1 MIDLNDYFYFVHV
14 VEKQGFSP
22 AALAL
27 NMPKSRLSRH
37 IKQLE
42 ERLDSKLIQ
51 RTSRQFKITDTGRLF
66 YRHARALL
74 DEMEMA
80 EAAVQSTKKTL
91 SGTVKIS
98 CSLGVAQFAV
108 KQLLVEFLKENPKV
122 NLVQQVT
129 NQTVDLVSNGID
141 IAIRGHIDQLP
152 DSSIIQ
158 RQLTT
163 VSWQLFASPAYIES
177 HGAPSSPDDL
187 LKQKSLKMGWQSTS
201 GIWTLENQE
210 GLEITVPY
218 RPQLCS
224 DDMSTLK
231 KAAIDG
237 LGIVSLPAYTCRDAI
252 NTGLLTR
259 VLPNWTTGK
268 AKLSLLTLSRRG
280 QPPAVQVLSDYLVSN
295 LHSHIGDQ

>member
-22 AALAL
+22 AASAL

-210 GLEITVPY
+210 GLEITVPH
-218 RPQLCS
+218 RPQLC
-224 DDMSTLK
+224 
-231 KAAIDG
+231 
-237 LGIVSLPAYTCRDAI
+237 
-252 NTGLLTR
+252 
-259 VLPNWTTGK
+259 
-268 AKLSLLTLSRRG
+268 
-280 QPPAVQVLSDYLVSN
+280 
-295 LHSHIGDQ
+295 